1 MSHSQRL
8 ICLTG
13 ATGYIGG
20 RLLRLLEDRG
30 QAIRCLARRPERLR
44 DRVAETTETVA
55 ADVLDR
61 SSLISGLAGVDT
73 AYYLV
78 HSLESKG
85 HFEQDDR
92 AGAENFAEAA
102 RTNGVRRIVYLGGL
116 GDSSQGLSD
125 HLKSRQ
131 EVGRILRRSQA
142 QVIEFRAS
150 IIIGAGSLSFE
161 LIRAL
166 VERLPVMVCPRWVA
180 TPAQPIAVDDVLDY
194 LLAAAELPDGESRV
208 FEIGGPDQVSYG
220 GIMRE
225 YARQRGLRRWM
236 IPIPLLT
243 PHLSSLWLALVTP
256 VHART
261 GRKLV
266 DGLRNPTVVRD
277 DSARNVFAIRPQGL
291 REAIAAALA
300 KEP

>member
-1 MSHSQRL
+1 MRVEIRGLPRHAVHDVQLGMSHSQRL

-92 AGAENFAEAA
+92 AGAWKFIDALKLHSNVA
-102 RTNGVRRIVYLGGL
+102 NL
-116 GDSSQGLSD
+116 GDVRSLVVHPASTTHSQSD
-125 HLKSRQ
+125 
-131 EVGRILRRSQA
+131 
-142 QVIEFRAS
+142 
-150 IIIGAGSLSFE
+150 
-161 LIRAL
+161 
-166 VERLPVMVCPRWVA
+166 
-180 TPAQPIAVDDVLDY
+180 
-194 LLAAAELPDGESRV
+194 AE
-208 FEIGGPDQVSYG
+208 
-220 GIMRE
+220 
-225 YARQRGLRRWM
+225 GLRRAG
-236 IPIPLLT
+236 ISQATIR
-243 PHLSSLWLALVTP
+243 LSVGIENVDDIIEDLEQALK
-256 VHART
+256 
-261 GRKLV
+261 G
-266 DGLRNPTVVRD
+266 
-277 DSARNVFAIRPQGL
+277 
-291 REAIAAALA
+291 
-300 KEP
+300 